1 MKRNN
6 RSPNRRNTSRRNN
19 RSPRRRNK
27 PRRNT
32 PRRNTSNR
40 SPQRRNK
47 PRRNTPRRNTSNRSP
62 RRRNNRSHQ
71 RRNNRSH
78 QRRNNRPHQ
87 RRNNRPH
94 QRRNTPRRNTSNRSP
109 QRRNTMNRYP
119 QRTTRRNNRTS
130 NRTNRRNNRTPQR
143 RNNRTPKKT
152 PKKPFINHAILSAF
166 ISTIED
172 THMKKGKLFK
182 MIDGH
187 MVIDPPIAEKKH
199 VGSCASEKNHYQ
211 HYTGTL
217 NFLRFF
223 KKISKKLPNKLLC
236 FPELTGPTKLSYQI
250 EIVYDTYLDYKAAN
264 INLPG
269 FYFIKHYYHKLNIKK
284 EIDLCIKKGCRFICL
299 DIDLKLN
306 LAGDLAHA
314 NLILIDTKEKT
325 IELFEPHGGRDRLKG
340 GWYKDISNI
349 FKSYFETFYPNFKY
363 IPPHKIL
370 PKDGPQSR
378 IYGPFCISWCS
389 LYLHYKLL
397 NKDVPSKT
405 IIKRILQ
412 LNKTFLLRYVQY
424 VEDMIKGNIKDYQS
438 PIIVSENDLTGTIK
452 NKKKDKKNKSF

>member
-1 MKRNN
+1 MKRNT
-6 RSPNRRNTSRRNN
+6 SRRNTSRRNT
-19 RSPRRRNK
+19 SRRNT

-32 PRRNTSNR
+32 PRRNNR
-40 SPQRRNK
+40 SPQRRN
-47 PRRNTPRRNTSNRSP
+47 TP
-62 RRRNNRSHQ
+62 RRNNRS
-71 RRNNRSH
+71 
-78 QRRNNRPHQ
+78 P
-87 RRNNRPH
+87 

-109 QRRNTMNRYP
+109 QR
-119 QRTTRRNNRTS
+119 TTRRNNRTS
-130 NRTNRRNNRTPQR
+130 NRTNRKNNRTPQR

-211 HYTGTL
+211 HYTGSL
-217 NFLRFF
+217 NFIRFF

-264 INLPG
+264 INLPD

-299 DIDLKLN
+299 DIDLELN
-306 LAGDLAHA
+306 VGGLAHA

-378 IYGPFCISWCS
+378 IHGKFCISWCS

-438 PIIVSENDLTGTIK
+438 PIIVSENDLTGTVK